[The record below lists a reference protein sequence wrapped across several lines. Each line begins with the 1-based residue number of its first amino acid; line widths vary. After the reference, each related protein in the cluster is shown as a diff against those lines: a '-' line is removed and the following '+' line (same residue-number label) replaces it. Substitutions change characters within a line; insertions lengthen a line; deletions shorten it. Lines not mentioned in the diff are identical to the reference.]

1 MSVLDEITA
10 EIRRRTDF
18 SPKTGI
24 VLGTGLGALADEID
38 AVCRIPYREL
48 EGFPVSTAE
57 GHKGEYIFG
66 YINDVP
72 VVLMNGRVH
81 YYEGYPMEQ
90 VVLPVRILGKL
101 GVKTV
106 ILTNAA
112 GGLNRS
118 YHAGTIMCIKD
129 HNTAFIPSPLIG
141 KNDDSLGTRFPDMS
155 RVYDRHL
162 IELLHE
168 TAAEQ
173 GTELEDG
180 IYLQITGPAF
190 ETPCESAMF
199 AALGAD
205 AVGMS
210 TACEAQALRH
220 MGINVLGISCITDMA
235 IDNEDT
241 VTTHEEVQRIANE
254 SGQKLLDLVK
264 GTVVKIENE

>member
-1 MSVLDEITA
+1 MSLLDNITA
-10 EIRRRTDF
+10 EIRRRTDLV
-18 SPKTGI
+18 PKIGI
-24 VLGTGLGALADEID
+24 VIGTGLGALADEAD
-38 AVCRIPYREL
+38 VVCRIPYSEL

-66 YINDVP
+66 YMDGVP
-72 VVLMNGRVH
+72 VMLMNGRVH
-81 YYEGYPMEQ
+81 FYEGYTMDN
-90 VVLPVRILGKL
+90 VVLPVRIMGRL

-141 KNDDSLGTRFPDMS
+141 KNDDTLGTRFPDMS
-155 RVYDRHL
+155 KVYDKSLRDM
-162 IELLHE
+162 LHR
-168 TAAEQ
+168 TAEEQ
-173 GTELEDG
+173 GTELVDG
-180 IYLQITGPAF
+180 VYLQITGPAF

-220 MGINVLGISCITDMA
+220 MGIPVLGISCITDMA

-241 VTTHEEVQRIANE
+241 VTTHEEIQRIANE
-254 SGQKLLDLVK
+254 AGKKLVQLVR
-264 GTVVKIENE
+264 GTVKKLSI

>member
-1 MSVLDEITA
+1 M
-10 EIRRRTDF
+10 
-18 SPKTGI
+18 
-24 VLGTGLGALADEID
+24 
-38 AVCRIPYREL
+38 
-48 EGFPVSTAE
+48 
-57 GHKGEYIFG
+57 
-66 YINDVP
+66 
-72 VVLMNGRVH
+72 GR
-81 YYEGYPMEQ
+81 
-90 VVLPVRILGKL
+90 L

-141 KNDDSLGTRFPDMS
+141 RNDDTLGTRFPDMS
-155 RVYDRHL
+155 KVYDKSLRDM
-162 IELLHE
+162 LHR
-168 TAAEQ
+168 TAEEQ
-173 GTELEDG
+173 GTELVDG

-190 ETPCESAMF
+190 ETPCESAMY

-220 MGINVLGISCITDMA
+220 MGIPVLGISCITDMA

-241 VTTHEEVQRIANE
+241 VTTHEEIQRIANE
-254 SGQKLLDLVK
+254 AGKKLVQLVR
-264 GTVVKIENE
+264 GTVKKLSI